1 MIFVNSSYARIL
13 INSTPLEAGFNLG
26 EEKKFDLNTN
36 NRYDL
41 SVKLDSIIGMLANFT
56 LREIDEVIIIP
67 DEKKYLHNETL
78 VSNVSS
84 NENNWKN
91 ENLYSIKFWII
102 LIVIGL
108 CLIILAWFKIRRLRR
123 IEKGFEKKIEISK
136 IFNDTKKKRKN
147 T

>member
-1 MIFVNSSYARIL
+1 
-13 INSTPLEAGFNLG
+13 
-26 EEKKFDLNTN
+26 
-36 NRYDL
+36 
-41 SVKLDSIIGMLANFT
+41 MLANFT